1 MSIFCFTFILCR
13 KIKSTPNGEQLVSS
27 IFLAVLG
34 KKYPAEIT
42 LLHEDKKCSLKDEP
56 APDSKMNLDRFCFP
70 NAVEDNDP

>member
-1 MSIFCFTFILCR
+1 M
-13 KIKSTPNGEQLVSS
+13 GEQLLSS

-42 LLHEDKKCSLKDEP
+42 LLHEDKKCSLNDEP

-70 NAVEDNDP
+70 NAVEDNDPWSNIKCIFIPLPSINFG